1 LEDRGIPEEGP
12 AVAGDDVERGESRL
26 ATPPSRHDGS
36 FALRL
41 AAEFVVIVVGVLVAL
56 GVESWAQDR
65 RDRAQETEYLA
76 RLLDDVR
83 FDLAELA
90 LVDSVSRVG
99 LETSRRISTPAV
111 VDTMAPSRVVSAV
124 FVTAN
129 VRVPDLSRATFQELI
144 NSGQIELIRSDSVR
158 RALAS
163 YDRTITELS
172 GGWNLFAPGLRRWYA
187 ARIPQEI
194 HQRFAEAPEC
204 SRGSER
210 RISAFPVP
218 CTFDLG
224 GWSPEGLR
232 AEVRAEAGQRI
243 FRMAGHNYA
252 AHAFFTSLLQ
262 AEARE
267 LEAVLAQAVAGR

>member
-1 LEDRGIPEEGP
+1 
-12 AVAGDDVERGESRL
+12 
-26 ATPPSRHDGS
+26 
-36 FALRL
+36 
-41 AAEFVVIVVGVLVAL
+41 VVIVVGVLVAL

-83 FDLAELA
+83 FDLEELA

-99 LETSRRISTPAV
+99 LETS
-111 VDTMAPSRVVSAV
+111 
-124 FVTAN
+124 
-129 VRVPDLSRATFQELI
+129 
-144 NSGQIELIRSDSVR
+144 
-158 RALAS
+158 
-163 YDRTITELS
+163 
-172 GGWNLFAPGLRRWYA
+172 
-187 ARIPQEI
+187 
-194 HQRFAEAPEC
+194 
-204 SRGSER
+204 R